1 MKYII
6 DWNALGFTICATAVN
21 GEEALEKILALKP
34 DLCLMDIKM
43 PVMDGLTAARTIRA
57 LPKADAASV
66 PIVAMTADAFA
77 EDVAAAKQAGMDDH
91 IAKPID
97 VAQLYRLMEGYLQ

>member
-1 MKYII
+1 MNVLIADDEQIVLEGLKYII

-43 PVMDGLTAARTIRA
+43 PKKNGIEVVQAAV
-57 LPKADAASV
+57 DQGSSSSAAFRISRW
-66 PIVAMTADAFA
+66 PRPPCATGWIST
-77 EDVAAAKQAGMDDH
+77 
-91 IAKPID
+91 
-97 VAQLYRLMEGYLQ
+97 